1 MLKVMFAFT
10 VSPQERM
17 DEARA
22 KRTKVPA
29 EVEEI
34 SQRIARL
41 HDRMKAGDED
51 LSADDLQ
58 AIIQKA
64 EAKRAELM
72 SAVPEVKRM
81 DKVLAALPAAAD
93 QYRKQITLGLK
104 GNAAEAGRARVA
116 EVARR

>member
-72 SAVPEVKRM
+72 SAVPEVKGCWPHCQR
-81 DKVLAALPAAAD
+81 LRTSTENRSPSA
-93 QYRKQITLGLK
+93 
-104 GNAAEAGRARVA
+104 
-116 EVARR
+116 